1 MITIYKATNLA
12 NGMMYI
18 GKTKNSLKVRW
29 GQHKNAANKTWTCF
43 KLQRAI
49 KEFGADCFKIVPIDY
64 AETETEANA
73 KETFWIRFYN
83 AIENGYNS
91 ARGGK
96 DSGARKK
103 VKAVESGLVFD
114 SMIEA
119 GKHFGLSHSMVSQVV
134 DKKHLTAGG
143 QHWISV

>member
-1 MITIYKATNLA
+1 MITIYKIVNME

-18 GKTKNSLKVRW
+18 GKTKRSLRERW
-29 GQHKNAANKTWTCF
+29 GQHKSDAKKKWACF
-43 KLQRAI
+43 KLQNAI
-49 KEFGADCFKIVPIDY
+49 KEYGAECFRIMPIDY
-64 AETETEANA
+64 AETEADANE
-73 KETFWIRFYN
+73 KETMWIDFYN
-83 AIENGYNS
+83 SIEKGYNS

-119 GKHFGLSHSMVSQVV
+119 GQHFGLSKGRVSQVV